1 MMVDNKRQSVFTYYR
16 KYRNEHIIVVLNMTP
31 VAYEKYE
38 IGVPEHGYYK
48 EILNSDNVKY
58 GGNTPLSKEFYITK
72 DKSMHGQKYTIKI
85 QVPPFGAIIYRRM
98 KDV

>member
-16 KYRNEHIIVVLNMTP
+16 KYRNECLVIVLNMTP

-38 IGVPEHGYYK
+38 IGVPEAGYYQ
-48 EILNSDNVKY
+48 EILNSDDVKY
-58 GGNTPLSKEFYITK
+58 GGNTNMNKDFYITK
-72 DKSMHGQKYTIKI
+72 NKEMHGQKNAINIKL
-85 QVPPFGAIIYRRM
+85 PSFGAIVYRRM